1 MREYKGV
8 RLAASFILMCISSAA
23 ILFSQILFKLEALCG
38 LLANKT
44 LFKIRELAAYDCNL
58 CGERTLINYPFRHN
72 ASNLTFLIA
81 RKAKKTPMINCY
93 ILPLMANR
101 ISFNVCMYL
110 HSVHDS
116 QKCNY

>member
-1 MREYKGV
+1 M
-8 RLAASFILMCISSAA
+8 
-23 ILFSQILFKLEALCG
+23 FKLEALCG

-81 RKAKKTPMINCY
+81 RKAKKTRMINCY
-93 ILPLMANR
+93 ILLLMVIR
-101 ISFNVCMYL
+101 INSNVCTFTKRMTAKSAIIDTRGGECIVS
-110 HSVHDS
+110 SV
-116 QKCNY
+116 KIA